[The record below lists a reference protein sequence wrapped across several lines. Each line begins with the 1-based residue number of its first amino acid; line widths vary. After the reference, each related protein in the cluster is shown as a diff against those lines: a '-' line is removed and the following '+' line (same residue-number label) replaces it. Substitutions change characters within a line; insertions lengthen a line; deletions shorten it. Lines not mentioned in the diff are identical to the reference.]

1 MEQIVIGMVIMA
13 VLGLMLA
20 GIGLYAI
27 NTIINARANKKA
39 FELVDKLMRLY
50 EPMFDKLK
58 DYMDDM

>member
-13 VLGLMLA
+13 VLSLMVV
-20 GIGLYAI
+20 GVVLYAI
-27 NTIINARANKKA
+27 NTVVNAKANKKA
-39 FELVDKLMRLY
+39 FELVDKLMKLY

>member
-13 VLGLMLA
+13 VLFLMTI
-20 GIGLYAI
+20 GIVLYAI
-27 NTIINARANKKA
+27 NVIIIAKANRKA
-39 FELVDKLMRLY
+39 FELIDKLMRLY

>member
-1 MEQIVIGMVIMA
+1 MNELIIGMVIMA
-13 VLGLMLA
+13 VLTLLTVGVV
-20 GIGLYAI
+20 LYAI
-27 NTIINARANKKA
+27 NTVINAKANKKA

>member
-39 FELVDKLMRLY
+39 FELLDKVMRLY

>member
-1 MEQIVIGMVIMA
+1 MNEIIIGMVIMA
-13 VLGLMLA
+13 ILGMMLA

-27 NTIINARANKKA
+27 NTISNLRANKKA
-39 FELVDKLMRLY
+39 FELVDKLMALY

>member
-1 MEQIVIGMVIMA
+1 MNELIIGMVIMA
-13 VLGLMLA
+13 VLTLLTVGVV
-20 GIGLYAI
+20 LYAI
-27 NTIINARANKKA
+27 NTVINAKANKRA

>member
-1 MEQIVIGMVIMA
+1 MNELIIGMIIMA
-13 VLGLMLA
+13 VLTLLTVGVV
-20 GIGLYAI
+20 LYAI
-27 NTIINARANKKA
+27 NTVINAKANKKA